1 MKGVIFRAFF
11 SHVEEMHGEE
21 FLEELIEDAQLENG
35 GAYTAVGTYDA
46 DELVTLVVGL
56 SEKTGAGAPKILRG
70 FGFAL
75 FNLLAQ
81 TYPGLIE
88 HCKDSF
94 ALISAIDNFIHVEVK
109 KLYPDADLPRFKI
122 LQKGTDRLTVQYES
136 TRGFS
141 DLAEGLFEGC
151 FQFFGEDVETTSHD
165 VSQGEKTSVTFSF
178 KRRRPASG

>member
-122 LQKGTDRLTVQYES
+122 LQRGRIDSRFSTSRPVGFPIWPRVCLKGVFNFL
-136 TRGFS
+136 
-141 DLAEGLFEGC
+141 
-151 FQFFGEDVETTSHD
+151 
-165 VSQGEKTSVTFSF
+165 EKMSRRPLMTFRRAK
-178 KRRRPASG
+178 KRR